1 MSFPEFVS
9 DYGYLAVLVGSLLE
23 GETILVLAGFLAHQG
38 RLFLPMVLA
47 VAFIGG
53 TVGDQIFFWIG
64 RVWGRQLIRRFPRFR
79 RRADRVGELLRRYD
93 AALIV
98 GIRFMYG
105 LRIAGPIAMG
115 ACDVAPW
122 RFAAFNV
129 LGAAIWAPAIGGAG
143 YLFGE
148 ALQTLLGDLRRFEN
162 TVPLLI
168 VATGIVFALVR
179 RGLRWRARALHRRVK
194 APPSPR

>member
-1 MSFPEFVS
+1 MSFAEFVS

-38 RLFLPMVLA
+38 RLFLPAVLL

-53 TVGDQIFFWIG
+53 TAGDQVFFWIG
-64 RVWGRQLIRRFPRFR
+64 RAWGRLLMRRFPGFR

-115 ACDVAPW
+115 ACGVAPW

-162 TVPLLI
+162 TLPLLI
-168 VATGIVFALVR
+168 VGAGIVFALVR
-179 RGLRWRARALHRRVK
+179 RGLQWRARALHRRVK
-194 APPSPR
+194 APPAPR